1 MFSTRK
7 FNNAYFYFKFSSQE
21 THDIAVKMKY
31 AELES
36 RLPKEVDLKITGN
49 DGEEFSKKSIFEEKL
64 LSTDVKKA
72 IMELNH

>member
-1 MFSTRK
+1 
-7 FNNAYFYFKFSSQE
+7 
-21 THDIAVKMKY
+21 MKY
-31 AELES
+31 ADLES

>member
-1 MFSTRK
+1 MFSTRT
-7 FNNAYFYFKFSSQE
+7 FNNPYFYFKFSSQE

-31 AELES
+31 ADLES

-49 DGEEFSKKSIFEEKL
+49 DGEEFLSIFKEKL
-64 LSTDVKKA
+64 LSTDVEKA